1 MSASR
6 TQLKVSGKINRSF
19 SGKAKA
25 ERLKQMRDFKK
36 LEVWKKSHEL
46 TLFVYAHLLPNF
58 PKSEQF
64 DLLSQSKRAAYSI
77 PLNIVEG
84 SGRFTEKDFAHFLD
98 QALGSAHE
106 LEYCCI
112 LSKDLLYINEDLY
125 QVINQLVNEVKA
137 MLIGLIKKLRG

>member
-1 MSASR
+1 
-6 TQLKVSGKINRSF
+6 
-19 SGKAKA
+19 
-25 ERLKQMRDFKK
+25 MRDYKK

-46 TLFVYAHLLPNF
+46 TLFVYRTVLPKF

-64 DLLSQSKRAAYSI
+64 DLLSQTKRAAYSI

-106 LEYCCI
+106 LEYCC
-112 LSKDLLYINEDLY
+112 LLGKDLSYFDPELFTKINLL
-125 QVINQLVNEVKA
+125 INEVKA

>member
-1 MSASR
+1 
-6 TQLKVSGKINRSF
+6 
-19 SGKAKA
+19 
-25 ERLKQMRDFKK
+25 MRDFRK

-46 TLFVYAHLLPNF
+46 TLFVYKNLLPKF

-64 DLLSQSKRAAYSI
+64 DLHSQSKRAAYSI

-106 LEYCCI
+106 LEYSCL
-112 LSKDLLYINEDLY
+112 LSKDLSYISEDSY
-125 QVINQLVNEVKA
+125 NHVNQFINEVKA
-137 MLIGLIKKLRG
+137 MLIG